1 MAIAIYVT
9 STQTFSGKSA
19 LCVGLLRRFQRDGY
33 RVGYMK
39 PVSTMARYAG
49 GRVIDE
55 DAHFVKY
62 TLGLADAPETMAP
75 VLLNDQNV
83 MAILAGELKDDFSA
97 RVKAAYET
105 IAAGKDLV
113 VLEGGANLREGWII
127 NLPPA
132 RVVDLVGGREVT
144 VVPYQDPQQVVDD
157 LLAARLRLGDSLT
170 GGVINRVPADLL
182 SFVLAEICPFVERQG
197 IAVLGCLPQE
207 QALLSASV
215 AELVEGLNAEVLCA
229 HHALGCLVENLMVGA
244 MDVDKALAYFRQT
257 PNKAVIT
264 SGDRTDILLS
274 ALETSTC
281 CLILTGNQAP
291 SAMILE
297 RADAAGVPV
306 LVTAYDTLAA
316 VEVTDRFFGKSR
328 FHQQSKVER
337 FDALLNERLDFAR
350 LYIALGLGSG

>member
-1 MAIAIYVT
+1 MATAIYVT

-39 PVSTMARYAG
+39 PVSTMARLVG

-62 TLGLADAPETMAP
+62 TLGLADTPETMAP
-75 VLLNDQNV
+75 VLLNEQNV
-83 MAILAGELKDDFSA
+83 MAILAGQLQNDFSV
-97 RVKAAYET
+97 RVKSAYET

-113 VLEGGANLREGWII
+113 VLEGGANLREGWIV

-132 RVVDLVGGREVT
+132 RVVDMVSGREVT

-157 LLAARLRLGDSLT
+157 LLAARLRLGDSLI
-170 GGVINRVPADLL
+170 GVVINRVPPDQLN
-182 SFVLAEICPFVERQG
+182 FVLTEICPFVERQG
-197 IAVLGCLPQE
+197 IAVLACLPRE

-229 HHALGCLVENLMVGA
+229 HYALNCLVENLMVGA
-244 MDVDKALAYFRQT
+244 MDVDQALTYFRQT

-281 CLILTGNQAP
+281 CLILTGNQSP
-291 SAMILE
+291 SPMILE
-297 RADAAGVPV
+297 RAEAAEVPV
-306 LVTAYDTLAA
+306 LVTAQDTLAT
-316 VEVTDRFFGKSR
+316 VEIAERFFGKSR
-328 FHQQSKVER
+328 FHQQPKVER
-337 FDALLNERLDFAR
+337 FDALLNQRLDFAR
-350 LYIALGLGSG
+350 LYKVLGL